1 VAVSIND
8 SILNCLLTSDV
19 SIYKNDLKF
28 DFNYFHVTK
37 FDFDSNL
44 DFFNSR
50 MCCYLTWLFSLN
62 QFIKTNFC
70 QLTVN
75 SVSCSSRKVNKTVV
89 QRILVITKRMKK
101 IDEVTKFRKL
111 KLNQIAVTFDSIS
124 IIELP
129 IILASALLTAILY
142 FDLVGFI
149 SLQFKLVLCNSVLQ
163 YFIQ

>member
-1 VAVSIND
+1 
-8 SILNCLLTSDV
+8 
-19 SIYKNDLKF
+19 
-28 DFNYFHVTK
+28 
-37 FDFDSNL
+37 
-44 DFFNSR
+44 
-50 MCCYLTWLFSLN
+50 
-62 QFIKTNFC
+62 
-70 QLTVN
+70 
-75 SVSCSSRKVNKTVV
+75 V